1 MRHIGRFFFQPLLR
15 RVLEYV
21 LAIAAA
27 LVCSYLIL
35 RF

>member
-1 MRHIGRFFFQPLLR
+1 MRQVDRFSIHPLLR

-21 LAIAAA
+21 LALAAA

>member
-1 MRHIGRFFFQPLLR
+1 MRRIDRFFIHPLLR
-15 RVLEYV
+15 QVLEYV